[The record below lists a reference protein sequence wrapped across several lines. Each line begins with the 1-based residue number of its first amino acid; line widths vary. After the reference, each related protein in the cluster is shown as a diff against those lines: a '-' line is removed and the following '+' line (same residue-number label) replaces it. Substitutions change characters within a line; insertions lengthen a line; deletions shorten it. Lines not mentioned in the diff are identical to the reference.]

1 MDNFILLLTDAEVG
15 ESMSN
20 PLEINRTTL
29 L

>member
-20 PLEINRTTL
+20 SLEINRTTL